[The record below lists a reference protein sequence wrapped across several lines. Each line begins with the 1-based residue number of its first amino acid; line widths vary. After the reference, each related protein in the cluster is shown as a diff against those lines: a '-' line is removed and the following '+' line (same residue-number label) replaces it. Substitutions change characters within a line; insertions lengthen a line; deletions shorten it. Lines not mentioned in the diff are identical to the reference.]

1 MATPRNRCGLN
12 PLFRFFDE
20 QTADMDDFKTLI
32 AYSRKNALRRLIRCL
47 FAENIL
53 DRSALS
59 FAAEGNQAT
68 YPLKGG
74 RAHLV
79 FCEIAKGPADTL
91 VNDGEVV
98 LLTHEGTRQVITHH
112 QDMLDV
118 LRDSFDFEPTDE
130 GVAGLKSDME
140 NSLTNDAHARQ
151 HRQQWNARLQQ
162 AARDQGLDSFTD
174 YLRQHA
180 KTKDAAIL
188 LDQWGSLEGHP
199 YYPTWKSRP
208 GLTDAEVEELSP
220 EFNAQVPLRIASL
233 RADHAISESM
243 PHVRSYPDW
252 FASNFPAQWAQ
263 WKASLNSKGLD
274 ESQWLP
280 LPIHTWHLQAYVLK
294 TFAVEI
300 EEGILITDGPDITTL
315 PTMSYRTMMPVLDHC
330 APLIKLP
337 IAVWMTSELR
347 SLQAKSIH
355 MGPRISTVISSIL
368 EEENG
373 FAQRLEIFAEEI
385 GVRYKN
391 AVTQDDHPGRHL
403 SVVYR
408 ASKAAFERHDDRL
421 PITVASLFTRLPGN
435 GRPLFTDLIER
446 DGVRAQAGQVENWY
460 REYARVVTQPVV
472 AIYLL
477 YGIGLEAHQQNTM
490 VLFSP
495 DGQARSLLIRD
506 FGDGRTYAP
515 LLQARGY
522 SLQPHVQPG
531 ILPTVFSGDIEPVRM
546 FVLDATYLTHLHE
559 MALWLTKEYGLNNT
573 RLWQVLREETDLA
586 FEAVRDRVEPA
597 LWEAEHNAF
606 VEDPWPTRSLLRMH
620 LMQYSNYRLQHTL
633 TNPLASV

>member
-1 MATPRNRCGLN
+1 
-12 PLFRFFDE
+12 
-20 QTADMDDFKTLI
+20 MDDFKTLI
-32 AYSRKNALRRLIRCL
+32 AYSRRNAMRRLVRCL

-53 DRSALS
+53 DRAALS
-59 FAAEGNQAT
+59 FSADGNQAT

-74 RAHLV
+74 RAHLA
-79 FCEIAKGPADTL
+79 FSEIAKGPADTI
-91 VNDGEVV
+91 VNDGDVV
-98 LLTHEGTRQVITHH
+98 LVTDEGVRQTITSH

-118 LRDSFDFEPTDE
+118 LRDSFDFAPTDE
-130 GVAGLKSDME
+130 GVAGLKADME

-151 HRQQWNARLQQ
+151 HRQQWNARLHQ
-162 AARDQGLDSFTD
+162 AAMAHGLDSFTD

-180 KTKDAAIL
+180 STKDAAIL

-199 YYPTWKSRP
+199 YYPTWKARP
-208 GLTDAEVEELSP
+208 G
-220 EFNAQVPLRIASL
+220 
-233 RADHAISESM
+233 
-243 PHVRSYPDW
+243 
-252 FASNFPAQWAQ
+252 FP
-263 WKASLNSKGLD
+263 GR
-274 ESQWLP
+274 
-280 LPIHTWHLQAYVLK
+280 V
-294 TFAVEI
+294 
-300 EEGILITDGPDITTL
+300 ILITDGPDLLTL
-315 PTMSYRTMMPVLDHC
+315 PTMSYRTMMPVLDVC

-355 MGPRISTVISSIL
+355 MGPRISTVISQIL
-368 EEENG
+368 QAENG
-373 FAQRLEIFAEEI
+373 FDQRLEIFPEEI

-408 ASKAAFERHDDRL
+408 ASAPAFERADACL

-446 DGVRAQAGQVENWY
+446 DGVRATAAQVENWY
-460 REYARVVTQPVV
+460 REYAKVVTHPVV

-490 VLFSP
+490 VLFSA
-495 DGQARSLLIRD
+495 DGKARSLLIRD

-515 LLQARGY
+515 LLEGRGY

-546 FVLDATYLTHLHE
+546 FVLDAAFLTHLHE
-559 MALWLTKEYGLNNT
+559 LALWLTKEYGLNDT
-573 RLWQVLREETDLA
+573 RLWHILREETDLA
-586 FEAVRDRVEPA
+586 FDAVRERVAPQI
-597 LWEAEHNAF
+597 WETEHRAF

>member
-1 MATPRNRCGLN
+1 
-12 PLFRFFDE
+12 
-20 QTADMDDFKTLI
+20 MDDLKTLI
-32 AYSRKNALRRLIRCL
+32 AYSRKNAMRRLVRCL

-53 DRSALS
+53 DRAALS
-59 FAAEGNQAT
+59 FSVEGNQAT

-74 RAHLV
+74 RAHLA
-79 FCEIAKGPADTL
+79 FSDIAKGPADTV
-91 VNDGEVV
+91 VNDGDVV
-98 LLTHEGTRQVITHH
+98 LVTDEGVRQVITSH

-118 LRDSFDFEPTDE
+118 LRDSFDFAPTDE

-140 NSLTNDAHARQ
+140 NSLSNDAHARQ
-151 HRQQWNARLQQ
+151 HRQHWNARLAQ
-162 AARDQGLDSFTD
+162 AAKDQGLHSFTD

-199 YYPTWKSRP
+199 YYPTWKARP
-208 GLTDAEVEELSP
+208 GLTDEEVEQLSP
-220 EFNAQVPLRIASL
+220 EFNAQVPLRIAAL
-233 RADHAISESM
+233 RADNAKSESM
-243 PHVRSYPDW
+243 PHVIDYRAW
-252 FASNFPAQWAQ
+252 FAEHFPTQWAQ
-263 WKASLNSKGLD
+263 WKAALNSKGLD
-274 ESQWLP
+274 ENQWLP
-280 LPIHTWHLQAYVLK
+280 LPIHSWHLQAYVLE
-294 TFAVEI
+294 TFAQEI
-300 EEGILITDGPDITTL
+300 ADGILITDGPDLPTL
-315 PTMSYRTMMPVLDHC
+315 PTMSYRTMMPVLDES

-355 MGPRISTVISSIL
+355 MGPRISTVISKIL
-368 EEENG
+368 ETENG
-373 FAQRLEIFAEEI
+373 FDQRLEIFPEEI

-408 ASKAAFERHDDRL
+408 ASAPAFERNDECL
-421 PITVASLFTRLPGN
+421 PITVASLFTRLPGS

-446 DGVRAQAGQVENWY
+446 DGVRANAAQVENWF
-460 REYARVVTQPVV
+460 REYAKVVTHPVV
-472 AIYLL
+472 AIYLM

-495 DGQARSLLIRD
+495 DGKARSLLIRD

-515 LLQARGY
+515 LLEGRGY

-546 FVLDATYLTHLHE
+546 FVLDAAFLTHLHE
-559 MALWLTKEYGLNNT
+559 MALWLTKEYAFNNT
-573 RLWQVLREETDLA
+573 RLWQILREETDLA
-586 FEAVRDRVEPA
+586 FEAVRDRVA
-597 LWEAEHNAF
+597 ADVWETEHKAF
-606 VEDPWPTRSLLRMH
+606 VEEPWPTRSLLRMH

>member
-1 MATPRNRCGLN
+1 
-12 PLFRFFDE
+12 
-20 QTADMDDFKTLI
+20 MDDLKTLI
-32 AYSRKNALRRLIRCL
+32 AYSRKNAMRRLVRCL

-59 FAAEGNQAT
+59 FSVEGNQAT

-74 RAHLV
+74 RAHLA
-79 FCEIAKGPADTL
+79 FSDIAKGPADTV
-91 VNDGEVV
+91 VNDGDVV
-98 LLTHEGTRQVITHH
+98 LVTDEGVRQVITSH

-118 LRDSFDFEPTDE
+118 LRDSFDFAPTDE

-140 NSLTNDAHARQ
+140 NSLSNDAHARQ
-151 HRQQWNARLQQ
+151 HRQHWNARLAQ
-162 AARDQGLDSFTD
+162 AAKDQGLHSFTD

-199 YYPTWKSRP
+199 YYPTWKARP
-208 GLTDAEVEELSP
+208 GLTDEEVEQLSP
-220 EFNAQVPLRIASL
+220 EFNAQVPLRIAAL
-233 RADHAISESM
+233 RADNAKSESM
-243 PHVRSYPDW
+243 PHVIDYRAW
-252 FASNFPAQWAQ
+252 FAEHFPTQWAQ

-274 ESQWLP
+274 ENQWLP
-280 LPIHTWHLQAYVLK
+280 LPIHSWHLQAYVLE
-294 TFAVEI
+294 TFAQEI
-300 EEGILITDGPDITTL
+300 ADGILITDGPDLPTL
-315 PTMSYRTMMPVLDHC
+315 PTMSYRTMMPVLDES

-355 MGPRISTVISSIL
+355 MGPRISTVISKIL
-368 EEENG
+368 ETENG
-373 FAQRLEIFAEEI
+373 FDQRLEIFPEEI

-408 ASKAAFERHDDRL
+408 ASAPAFERNDECL
-421 PITVASLFTRLPGN
+421 PITVASLFTRLPGS

-446 DGVRAQAGQVENWY
+446 DGVRANAAQVENWF
-460 REYARVVTQPVV
+460 REYAKVVTHPVV
-472 AIYLL
+472 AIYLM

-495 DGQARSLLIRD
+495 DGKARSLLIRD

-515 LLQARGY
+515 LLEGRGY

-531 ILPTVFSGDIEPVRM
+531 ILPTVFCGDIEPVRM
-546 FVLDATYLTHLHE
+546 FVLDAAFLTHLHE
-559 MALWLTKEYGLNNT
+559 IALWLTKEYAFNNT
-573 RLWQVLREETDLA
+573 RLWQILREETDLA
-586 FEAVRDRVEPA
+586 FEAVRDRVA
-597 LWEAEHNAF
+597 ADVWETEHKAF
-606 VEDPWPTRSLLRMH
+606 VEEPWPTRSLLRMH

>member
-1 MATPRNRCGLN
+1 
-12 PLFRFFDE
+12 
-20 QTADMDDFKTLI
+20 MDDLKTLI
-32 AYSRKNALRRLIRCL
+32 AYSRKNAMRRLVRCL

-59 FAAEGNQAT
+59 FSVEGNQAT

-74 RAHLV
+74 RAHLA
-79 FCEIAKGPADTL
+79 FSDIAKGPADTV
-91 VNDGEVV
+91 VNDGDVV
-98 LLTHEGTRQVITHH
+98 LVTDEGVRQVITSH

-118 LRDSFDFEPTDE
+118 LRDSFDFAPTDE

-140 NSLTNDAHARQ
+140 NSLSNDAHARQ
-151 HRQQWNARLQQ
+151 HRQHWNARLAQ
-162 AARDQGLDSFTD
+162 AAKDQGLHSFTD

-199 YYPTWKSRP
+199 YYPTWKARP
-208 GLTDAEVEELSP
+208 GLTDEEVEQLSP
-220 EFNAQVPLRIASL
+220 EFNAQVPLRIAAL
-233 RADHAISESM
+233 RADNAKSESM
-243 PHVRSYPDW
+243 PHVIDYRAW
-252 FASNFPAQWAQ
+252 FAEHFPTQWAQ
-263 WKASLNSKGLD
+263 WKAALNSKGLD
-274 ESQWLP
+274 ENQWLP
-280 LPIHTWHLQAYVLK
+280 LPIHNWHLQAYVLE
-294 TFAVEI
+294 TFAQEI
-300 EEGILITDGPDITTL
+300 ADGILITDGPDLPTL
-315 PTMSYRTMMPVLDHC
+315 PTMSYRTMMPVLDES

-355 MGPRISTVISSIL
+355 MGPRISTVISKIL
-368 EEENG
+368 ETENG
-373 FAQRLEIFAEEI
+373 FDQRLEIFPEEI

-408 ASKAAFERHDDRL
+408 ASAPAFERNDECL
-421 PITVASLFTRLPGN
+421 PITVASLFTRLPGS

-446 DGVRAQAGQVENWY
+446 DGVRANAAQVENWF
-460 REYARVVTQPVV
+460 REYAKVVTHPVV
-472 AIYLL
+472 AIYLM

-495 DGQARSLLIRD
+495 DGKARSLLIRD

-515 LLQARGY
+515 LLEGRGY

-531 ILPTVFSGDIEPVRM
+531 ILPTVFCGDIEPVRM
-546 FVLDATYLTHLHE
+546 FVLDAAFLTHLHE
-559 MALWLTKEYGLNNT
+559 MALWLTKEYAFNNT
-573 RLWQVLREETDLA
+573 RLWQILREETDLA
-586 FEAVRDRVEPA
+586 FEAVRDRVA
-597 LWEAEHNAF
+597 ADVWETEHKAF
-606 VEDPWPTRSLLRMH
+606 VEEPWPTRSLLRMH

>member
-1 MATPRNRCGLN
+1 
-12 PLFRFFDE
+12 
-20 QTADMDDFKTLI
+20 MDDFKTLI
-32 AYSRKNALRRLIRCL
+32 AYSRRNAMRRLVRCL

-53 DRSALS
+53 DRAALS
-59 FAAEGNQAT
+59 FSAGGNQAT

-74 RAHLV
+74 RAHLA
-79 FCEIAKGPADTL
+79 FSDIAKGPADTI

-98 LLTHEGTRQVITHH
+98 LVTDEGVRQTITSH

-118 LRDSFDFEPTDE
+118 LRDSFDFAPTDE
-130 GVAGLKSDME
+130 GVAGLKADME

-151 HRQQWNARLQQ
+151 HRQQWNARLHQ
-162 AARDQGLDSFTD
+162 AAKDHGLDSLTD

-180 KTKDAAIL
+180 STKDAAIL

-199 YYPTWKSRP
+199 YYPTWKARP
-208 GLTDAEVEELSP
+208 GLSDEEVAQLSP
-220 EFNAQVPLRIASL
+220 EFNAQVPLRIAAL
-233 RADHAISESM
+233 RAEHAQSESM
-243 PHVRSYPDW
+243 PHVSSYHDW
-252 FASNFPAQWAQ
+252 FAANFPGQWEQ
-263 WKASLNSKGLD
+263 WKAALNRKGLD
-274 ESQWLP
+274 EREWLP
-280 LPIHTWHLQAYVLK
+280 LPIHGWHLQAYVLK
-294 TFAVEI
+294 TFAAEI
-300 EEGILITDGPDITTL
+300 EAGILITDGPDLVTL
-315 PTMSYRTMMPVLDHC
+315 PTMSYRTMMPVLDVC

-355 MGPRISTVISSIL
+355 MGPRISTVISQIL
-368 EEENG
+368 QAENG
-373 FAQRLEIFAEEI
+373 FDQRLEIFPEEI

-408 ASKAAFERHDDRL
+408 ASAPAFERADACL

-446 DGVRAQAGQVENWY
+446 DGVRATATQVENWY
-460 REYARVVTQPVV
+460 REYAKVVTRPVV

-490 VLFSP
+490 VLFSA
-495 DGQARSLLIRD
+495 DGKARSLLIRD

-515 LLQARGY
+515 LLEGRGY

-546 FVLDATYLTHLHE
+546 FVLDAAFLTHLHE
-559 MALWLTKEYGLNNT
+559 LALWLTKEYGLNDT
-573 RLWQVLREETDLA
+573 RLWQILREETDLA
-586 FEAVRDRVEPA
+586 FDAVRERVAPQI
-597 LWEAEHNAF
+597 WETEHRAF
-606 VEDPWPTRSLLRMH
+606 VEEPWPTRSLLRMH

>member
-1 MATPRNRCGLN
+1 
-12 PLFRFFDE
+12 
-20 QTADMDDFKTLI
+20 MDDLKTLI
-32 AYSRKNALRRLIRCL
+32 AYSRKNAMRRLVRCL

-59 FAAEGNQAT
+59 FSVEGNQAT

-74 RAHLV
+74 RAHLA
-79 FCEIAKGPADTL
+79 FSDIAKGPADTV
-91 VNDGEVV
+91 VNDGDVV
-98 LLTHEGTRQVITHH
+98 LVTDEGVRQVITSH

-118 LRDSFDFEPTDE
+118 LRDSFDFAPTDE

-140 NSLTNDAHARQ
+140 NSLSNDAYARQ
-151 HRQQWNARLQQ
+151 HRQHWNARLAQ
-162 AARDQGLDSFTD
+162 AAKDQGLNSFTD

-199 YYPTWKSRP
+199 YYPTWKARP
-208 GLTDAEVEELSP
+208 GLTDEEVEQLSP
-220 EFNAQVPLRIASL
+220 EFNAQVPLRIAAL
-233 RADHAISESM
+233 RADNAKSESM
-243 PHVRSYPDW
+243 PHVIDYRAW
-252 FASNFPAQWAQ
+252 FAEHFPTQWAQ

-274 ESQWLP
+274 ENQWLP
-280 LPIHTWHLQAYVLK
+280 LPIHSWHLQAYVLE
-294 TFAVEI
+294 TFAQEI
-300 EEGILITDGPDITTL
+300 ADGILITDGPDLPTL
-315 PTMSYRTMMPVLDHC
+315 PTMSYRTMMPVLDES

-355 MGPRISTVISSIL
+355 MGPRISTVISKIL
-368 EEENG
+368 ETENG
-373 FAQRLEIFAEEI
+373 FDQRLEIFPEEI

-408 ASKAAFERHDDRL
+408 ASAPAFERNDECL
-421 PITVASLFTRLPGN
+421 PITVASLFTRLPGS

-446 DGVRAQAGQVENWY
+446 DGVRANAAQVENWF
-460 REYARVVTQPVV
+460 REYAKVVTHPVV
-472 AIYLL
+472 AIYLM

-495 DGQARSLLIRD
+495 DGKARSLLIRD

-515 LLQARGY
+515 LLEGRGY

-546 FVLDATYLTHLHE
+546 FVLDAAFLTHLHE
-559 MALWLTKEYGLNNT
+559 IALWLTKEYAFNNT
-573 RLWQVLREETDLA
+573 RLWQILREETDLA
-586 FEAVRDRVEPA
+586 FEAVRDRVA
-597 LWEAEHNAF
+597 ADVWETEHKAF
-606 VEDPWPTRSLLRMH
+606 VEEPWPTRSLLRMH

>member
-1 MATPRNRCGLN
+1 
-12 PLFRFFDE
+12 
-20 QTADMDDFKTLI
+20 MDDFKTLI
-32 AYSRKNALRRLIRCL
+32 AYSRKNAMRRLIRCL

-53 DRSALS
+53 ERSALS
-59 FAAEGNQAT
+59 FCAEGNQAT

-74 RAHLV
+74 RAHLA
-79 FCEIAKGPADTL
+79 FADIAKGPADTV
-91 VNDGEVV
+91 VNDGDVV
-98 LLTHEGTRQVITHH
+98 LVTDEGVRQVITSH
-112 QDMLDV
+112 QHMLDV

-130 GVAGLKSDME
+130 GVAGLKADME

-151 HRQQWNARLQQ
+151 HRQRWNARLEQ
-162 AARDQGLDSFTD
+162 AAKDAGLDSFTD

-180 KTKDAAIL
+180 STKDAAIL

-199 YYPTWKSRP
+199 YYPTWKARP
-208 GLTDAEVEELSP
+208 GLTDKEVEQLSP
-220 EFNAQVPLRIASL
+220 EFNAQVPLRIAAL
-233 RADHAISESM
+233 RADNAKSESM
-243 PHVRSYPDW
+243 PHVIDYRAW
-252 FASNFPAQWAQ
+252 FAENFPAQWEQ
-263 WKASLNSKGLD
+263 WKASLNNKGLD
-274 ESQWLP
+274 ENHWLP
-280 LPIHTWHLQAYVLK
+280 LPIHGWHLQAYVLQN
-294 TFAVEI
+294 FAQEI
-300 EEGILITDGPDITTL
+300 ADGILITDGPDLPTL
-315 PTMSYRTMMPVLDHC
+315 PTMSYRTMMPVLDEC

-355 MGPRISTVISSIL
+355 MGPRISTVISKIL
-368 EEENG
+368 EVENG
-373 FAQRLEIFAEEI
+373 FDQRLEIFPEEI

-408 ASKAAFERHDDRL
+408 ASAPAFERRDDCL
-421 PITVASLFTRLPGN
+421 PITVASLFTRLPGS
-435 GRPLFTDLIER
+435 GRPLFTDLIDR
-446 DGVRAQAGQVENWY
+446 DGVRANVAQVESWF
-460 REYARVVTQPVV
+460 REYAKVVTHPVV
-472 AIYLL
+472 AIYLM
-477 YGIGLEAHQQNTM
+477 YGVALEAHQQNTM

-495 DGQARSLLIRD
+495 DGKARSLLIRD

-515 LLQARGY
+515 LLEERGY

-546 FVLDATYLTHLHE
+546 FVLDAAFLTHLHE

-586 FEAVRDRVEPA
+586 FEAVRDRVAPA
-597 LWEAEHNAF
+597 LWEVEHKAF

-620 LMQYSNYRLQHTL
+620 MMQYSNYRLQHTL

>member
-1 MATPRNRCGLN
+1 
-12 PLFRFFDE
+12 
-20 QTADMDDFKTLI
+20 MDDFKTLI
-32 AYSRKNALRRLIRCL
+32 AYSRKNAMRRLVRCL

-53 DRSALS
+53 DRAALS
-59 FAAEGNQAT
+59 FSVEGNQAT

-74 RAHLV
+74 RAHLA
-79 FCEIAKGPADTL
+79 FSDIAKGPADTV
-91 VNDGEVV
+91 VNDGDVV
-98 LLTHEGTRQVITHH
+98 LVTDEGVRQVITSH

-118 LRDSFDFEPTDE
+118 LRDSFDFAPTDE

-140 NSLTNDAHARQ
+140 NSLSNDAHARQ
-151 HRQQWNARLQQ
+151 HRQHWNARLAQ
-162 AARDQGLDSFTD
+162 AAKDQGLHSFTD

-199 YYPTWKSRP
+199 YYPTWKARP
-208 GLTDAEVEELSP
+208 GLTDEEVEQLSP
-220 EFNAQVPLRIASL
+220 EFNAQVPLRIAAL
-233 RADHAISESM
+233 RADNAKSESM
-243 PHVRSYPDW
+243 PHVIDYRAW
-252 FASNFPAQWAQ
+252 FAEHFPTQWAQ

-274 ESQWLP
+274 EKQWLP
-280 LPIHTWHLQAYVLK
+280 LPIHSWHLQAYVLE
-294 TFAVEI
+294 TFAQEI
-300 EEGILITDGPDITTL
+300 ADGILITDGPDLPTL
-315 PTMSYRTMMPVLDHC
+315 PTMSYRTMMPVLDES

-355 MGPRISTVISSIL
+355 MGPRISSVISKIL
-368 EEENG
+368 ETENG
-373 FAQRLEIFAEEI
+373 FDQRLEIFPEEI

-408 ASKAAFERHDDRL
+408 ASAPAFERNDECL
-421 PITVASLFTRLPGN
+421 PITVASLFTRLPGS

-446 DGVRAQAGQVENWY
+446 DGVRANAAQVENWF
-460 REYARVVTQPVV
+460 REYAKVVTHPVV
-472 AIYLL
+472 AIYLM

-495 DGQARSLLIRD
+495 DGKARSLLIRD

-515 LLQARGY
+515 LLEGRGY

-531 ILPTVFSGDIEPVRM
+531 ILPTVFCGDIEPVRM
-546 FVLDATYLTHLHE
+546 FVLDAAFLTHLHE
-559 MALWLTKEYGLNNT
+559 MALWLTKEYAFNNT
-573 RLWQVLREETDLA
+573 RLWQILREETDLA
-586 FEAVRDRVEPA
+586 FEAVRDRVGA
-597 LWEAEHNAF
+597 DVWETEHKAF
-606 VEDPWPTRSLLRMH
+606 VEEPWPTRSLLRMH

>member
-1 MATPRNRCGLN
+1 
-12 PLFRFFDE
+12 
-20 QTADMDDFKTLI
+20 MDDLKTLI
-32 AYSRKNALRRLIRCL
+32 AYSRKNAMRRLVRCL

-53 DRSALS
+53 DRAALS
-59 FAAEGNQAT
+59 FSVEGNQAT

-74 RAHLV
+74 RAHLA
-79 FCEIAKGPADTL
+79 FSDIAKGPADTV
-91 VNDGEVV
+91 VNDGDVV
-98 LLTHEGTRQVITHH
+98 LVTDEGVRQVITSH

-118 LRDSFDFEPTDE
+118 LRDSFDFAPTDE

-140 NSLTNDAHARQ
+140 NSLSNDAHARQ
-151 HRQQWNARLQQ
+151 HRQHWNARLAQ
-162 AARDQGLDSFTD
+162 AAKDQGLHSFTD

-199 YYPTWKSRP
+199 YYPTWKARP
-208 GLTDAEVEELSP
+208 GLTDEEVEQLSP
-220 EFNAQVPLRIASL
+220 EFNAQVPLRIAAL
-233 RADHAISESM
+233 RADNAKSESM
-243 PHVRSYPDW
+243 PHVIDYRAW
-252 FASNFPAQWAQ
+252 FAEHFPTQWAQ

-274 ESQWLP
+274 ENQWLP
-280 LPIHTWHLQAYVLK
+280 LPIHSWHLQAYVLE
-294 TFAVEI
+294 TFAQEI
-300 EEGILITDGPDITTL
+300 ADGILITDGPDLPTL
-315 PTMSYRTMMPVLDHC
+315 PTMSYRTMMPVLDES

-355 MGPRISTVISSIL
+355 MGPRISTVISKIL
-368 EEENG
+368 ETENG
-373 FAQRLEIFAEEI
+373 FDQRLEIFPEEI

-408 ASKAAFERHDDRL
+408 ASAPAFERNDECL
-421 PITVASLFTRLPGN
+421 PITVASLFTRLPGS

-446 DGVRAQAGQVENWY
+446 DGVRANAAQVENWF
-460 REYARVVTQPVV
+460 REYAKVVTHPVV
-472 AIYLL
+472 AIYLM

-495 DGQARSLLIRD
+495 DGKARSLLIRD

-515 LLQARGY
+515 LLEGRGY

-531 ILPTVFSGDIEPVRM
+531 ILPTVFCGDIEPVRM
-546 FVLDATYLTHLHE
+546 FVLDAAFLTHLHE
-559 MALWLTKEYGLNNT
+559 MALWLTKEYAFNNT
-573 RLWQVLREETDLA
+573 RLWQILREETDLA
-586 FEAVRDRVEPA
+586 FEAVRDRVA
-597 LWEAEHNAF
+597 ADVWETEHKAF
-606 VEDPWPTRSLLRMH
+606 VEEPWPTRSLLRMH

>member
-1 MATPRNRCGLN
+1 
-12 PLFRFFDE
+12 
-20 QTADMDDFKTLI
+20 MDDLKTLI
-32 AYSRKNALRRLIRCL
+32 AYSRKNAMRRLVRCL

-53 DRSALS
+53 DRAALS
-59 FAAEGNQAT
+59 FSVEGNQAT

-74 RAHLV
+74 RAHLA
-79 FCEIAKGPADTL
+79 FSDIAKGPADTV
-91 VNDGEVV
+91 VNDGDVV
-98 LLTHEGTRQVITHH
+98 LVTDEGVRQVITSH

-118 LRDSFDFEPTDE
+118 LRDSFDFAPTDE

-140 NSLTNDAHARQ
+140 NSLSNDAHARQ
-151 HRQQWNARLQQ
+151 HRQHWNARLAQ
-162 AARDQGLDSFTD
+162 AAKDQGLHSFTD

-199 YYPTWKSRP
+199 YYPTWKARP
-208 GLTDAEVEELSP
+208 GLTDEEVEQLSP
-220 EFNAQVPLRIASL
+220 EFNAQVPLRIAAL
-233 RADHAISESM
+233 RADNAKSESM
-243 PHVRSYPDW
+243 PHVIDYRAW
-252 FASNFPAQWAQ
+252 FAEHFPTQWAQ

-274 ESQWLP
+274 ENQWLP
-280 LPIHTWHLQAYVLK
+280 LPIHSWHLQAYVLE
-294 TFAVEI
+294 TFAQEI
-300 EEGILITDGPDITTL
+300 ADGILITDGPDLPTL
-315 PTMSYRTMMPVLDHC
+315 PTMSYRTMMPVLDES

-355 MGPRISTVISSIL
+355 MGPRISTVISKIL
-368 EEENG
+368 ETENG
-373 FAQRLEIFAEEI
+373 FDQRLEIFPEEI

-408 ASKAAFERHDDRL
+408 ASAPAFERNDECL
-421 PITVASLFTRLPGN
+421 PITVASLFTRLPGS

-446 DGVRAQAGQVENWY
+446 DGVRANAAQVENWF
-460 REYARVVTQPVV
+460 REYAKVVTHPVV
-472 AIYLL
+472 AIYLM

-495 DGQARSLLIRD
+495 DGKARSLLIRD

-515 LLQARGY
+515 LLEGRGY

-546 FVLDATYLTHLHE
+546 FVLDAAFLTHLHE
-559 MALWLTKEYGLNNT
+559 MALWLTKEYAFNNT
-573 RLWQVLREETDLA
+573 RLWQILREETDLA
-586 FEAVRDRVEPA
+586 FEAVRDRVA
-597 LWEAEHNAF
+597 ADVWETEHKAF
-606 VEDPWPTRSLLRMH
+606 VEEPWPTRSLLRMH

>member
-1 MATPRNRCGLN
+1 
-12 PLFRFFDE
+12 
-20 QTADMDDFKTLI
+20 MDDLKTLI
-32 AYSRKNALRRLIRCL
+32 AYSRKNAMRRLVRCL

-59 FAAEGNQAT
+59 FSVEGNQAT

-74 RAHLV
+74 RAHLA
-79 FCEIAKGPADTL
+79 FSDIAKGPADTV
-91 VNDGEVV
+91 VNDGDVV
-98 LLTHEGTRQVITHH
+98 LVTDEGVRQVITSH

-118 LRDSFDFEPTDE
+118 LRDSFDFAPTDE

-140 NSLTNDAHARQ
+140 NSLGNDAHARQ
-151 HRQQWNARLQQ
+151 HRQHWNARLAQ
-162 AARDQGLDSFTD
+162 AAKDQGLHSFTD

-199 YYPTWKSRP
+199 YYPTWKARP
-208 GLTDAEVEELSP
+208 GLTDEEVEQLSP
-220 EFNAQVPLRIASL
+220 EFNAQVPLRIAAL
-233 RADHAISESM
+233 RADNAKSESM
-243 PHVRSYPDW
+243 PHVIDYRAW
-252 FASNFPAQWAQ
+252 FAEHFPTQWAQ

-274 ESQWLP
+274 ENQWLP
-280 LPIHTWHLQAYVLK
+280 LPIHSWHLQAYVLE
-294 TFAVEI
+294 TFAQEI
-300 EEGILITDGPDITTL
+300 ADGILITDGPDLPTL
-315 PTMSYRTMMPVLDHC
+315 PTMSYRTMMPVLDES

-355 MGPRISTVISSIL
+355 MGPRISTVISKIL
-368 EEENG
+368 ETENG
-373 FAQRLEIFAEEI
+373 FDQRLEIFPEEI

-408 ASKAAFERHDDRL
+408 ASAPAFERNDECL
-421 PITVASLFTRLPGN
+421 PITVASLFTRLPGS

-446 DGVRAQAGQVENWY
+446 DGVRANAAQVENWF
-460 REYARVVTQPVV
+460 REYAKVVTHPVV
-472 AIYLL
+472 AIYLM

-495 DGQARSLLIRD
+495 DGKARSLLIRD

-515 LLQARGY
+515 LLEGRGY

-531 ILPTVFSGDIEPVRM
+531 ILPTVFCGDIEPVRM
-546 FVLDATYLTHLHE
+546 FVLDAAFLTHLHE
-559 MALWLTKEYGLNNT
+559 IALWLTKEYAFNNT
-573 RLWQVLREETDLA
+573 RLWQILREETDLA
-586 FEAVRDRVEPA
+586 FEAVRDRVA
-597 LWEAEHNAF
+597 ADVWETEHKAF
-606 VEDPWPTRSLLRMH
+606 VEEPWPTRSLLRMH

>member
-1 MATPRNRCGLN
+1 
-12 PLFRFFDE
+12 
-20 QTADMDDFKTLI
+20 MDDLKTLI
-32 AYSRKNALRRLIRCL
+32 AYSRKNAMRRLVRCL

-59 FAAEGNQAT
+59 FSVEGNQAT

-74 RAHLV
+74 RAHLA
-79 FCEIAKGPADTL
+79 FSDIAKGPADTV
-91 VNDGEVV
+91 VNDGDVV
-98 LLTHEGTRQVITHH
+98 LVTDEGVRQVITSH

-118 LRDSFDFEPTDE
+118 LRDSFDFAPTDE
-130 GVAGLKSDME
+130 GLAGLKSDME
-140 NSLTNDAHARQ
+140 NSLSNDAHARQ
-151 HRQQWNARLQQ
+151 HRQHWNARLQQ
-162 AARDQGLDSFTD
+162 ATKDAGLDSFTD

-199 YYPTWKSRP
+199 YYPTWKARP
-208 GLTDAEVEELSP
+208 GLTDEEVEQLSP
-220 EFNAQVPLRIASL
+220 EFNAQVPLRIAAL
-233 RADHAISESM
+233 RADNAKSESM
-243 PHVRSYPDW
+243 PHVIDYRAW
-252 FASNFPAQWAQ
+252 FAEHFPTQWAQ
-263 WKASLNSKGLD
+263 WKAALNSKGLD
-274 ESQWLP
+274 ENQWLP
-280 LPIHTWHLQAYVLK
+280 LPIHSWHLQAYVLE
-294 TFAVEI
+294 TFAQEI
-300 EEGILITDGPDITTL
+300 ADGILITDGPDLPTL
-315 PTMSYRTMMPVLDHC
+315 PTMSYRTMMPVLDES

-355 MGPRISTVISSIL
+355 MGPRISSVISKIL
-368 EEENG
+368 ETENG
-373 FAQRLEIFAEEI
+373 FDQRLEIFPEEI

-408 ASKAAFERHDDRL
+408 ASAPAFERNDECL
-421 PITVASLFTRLPGN
+421 PITVASLFTRLPGS

-446 DGVRAQAGQVENWY
+446 DGVRANAAQVENWF
-460 REYARVVTQPVV
+460 REYAKVVTHPVV
-472 AIYLL
+472 AIYLM

-495 DGQARSLLIRD
+495 DGKARSLLIRD

-515 LLQARGY
+515 LLEGRGY

-531 ILPTVFSGDIEPVRM
+531 ILPTVFCGDIEPVRM
-546 FVLDATYLTHLHE
+546 FVLDAAFLTHLHE
-559 MALWLTKEYGLNNT
+559 MALWLTKEYAFNNT
-573 RLWQVLREETDLA
+573 RLWQILREETDLA
-586 FEAVRDRVEPA
+586 FEAVRDRVA
-597 LWEAEHNAF
+597 ADVWETEHKAF
-606 VEDPWPTRSLLRMH
+606 VEEPWPTRSLLRMH

>member
-1 MATPRNRCGLN
+1 
-12 PLFRFFDE
+12 
-20 QTADMDDFKTLI
+20 MDDFKTLI
-32 AYSRKNALRRLIRCL
+32 AYSRKNAMRRLVRCL

-53 DRSALS
+53 DRAALS
-59 FAAEGNQAT
+59 FSVEGNQAT

-74 RAHLV
+74 RAHLA
-79 FCEIAKGPADTL
+79 FSDIAKGPADTV
-91 VNDGEVV
+91 VNDGDVV
-98 LLTHEGTRQVITHH
+98 LVTDEGVRQVITSH

-118 LRDSFDFEPTDE
+118 LRDSFDFAPTDE

-140 NSLTNDAHARQ
+140 NSLSNDAHARQ
-151 HRQQWNARLQQ
+151 HRQHWNARLAQ
-162 AARDQGLDSFTD
+162 AAKDQGLHSFTD

-199 YYPTWKSRP
+199 YYPTWKARP
-208 GLTDAEVEELSP
+208 GLTDEEVEQLSP
-220 EFNAQVPLRIASL
+220 EFNAQVPLRIAAL
-233 RADHAISESM
+233 RADNAKSESM
-243 PHVRSYPDW
+243 PHVIDYRAW
-252 FASNFPAQWAQ
+252 FAEHFPTQWAQ

-274 ESQWLP
+274 ENQWLP
-280 LPIHTWHLQAYVLK
+280 LPIHSWHLQAYVLE
-294 TFAVEI
+294 TFAQEI
-300 EEGILITDGPDITTL
+300 ADGILITDGPDLPTL
-315 PTMSYRTMMPVLDHC
+315 PTMSYRTMMPVLDES

-355 MGPRISTVISSIL
+355 MGPRISTVINKIL
-368 EEENG
+368 ETENG
-373 FAQRLEIFAEEI
+373 FDQRLEIFPEEI

-408 ASKAAFERHDDRL
+408 ASAPAFERNDECL
-421 PITVASLFTRLPGN
+421 PITVASLFTRLPGS

-446 DGVRAQAGQVENWY
+446 DGVRANAAQVENWF
-460 REYARVVTQPVV
+460 REYAKVVTHPVV
-472 AIYLL
+472 AIYLM

-495 DGQARSLLIRD
+495 DGKARSLLIRD

-515 LLQARGY
+515 LLEGRGY

-531 ILPTVFSGDIEPVRM
+531 ILPTVFCGDIEPVRM
-546 FVLDATYLTHLHE
+546 FVLDAAFLTHLHE
-559 MALWLTKEYGLNNT
+559 MALWLTKEYAFNNT
-573 RLWQVLREETDLA
+573 RLWQILREETDLA
-586 FEAVRDRVEPA
+586 FEVVRDRVA
-597 LWEAEHNAF
+597 ADVWETEHKAF
-606 VEDPWPTRSLLRMH
+606 VEEPWPTRSLLRMH

>member
-1 MATPRNRCGLN
+1 
-12 PLFRFFDE
+12 
-20 QTADMDDFKTLI
+20 MDDLKTLI
-32 AYSRKNALRRLIRCL
+32 AYSRKNAMRRLVRCL

-59 FAAEGNQAT
+59 FSVEGNQAT

-74 RAHLV
+74 RAHLA
-79 FCEIAKGPADTL
+79 FSDIAKGPADTV
-91 VNDGEVV
+91 VNDGDVV
-98 LLTHEGTRQVITHH
+98 LVTDEGVRQVITSH

-118 LRDSFDFEPTDE
+118 LRDSFDFAPTDE

-140 NSLTNDAHARQ
+140 NSLSNDAHARQ
-151 HRQQWNARLQQ
+151 HRQHWNARLQQ
-162 AARDQGLDSFTD
+162 ATKDAGLDSFTD

-180 KTKDAAIL
+180 KTKDVAIL

-199 YYPTWKSRP
+199 YYPTWKARP
-208 GLTDAEVEELSP
+208 GLTDEEVEQLSP
-220 EFNAQVPLRIASL
+220 EFNAQVPLRIAAL
-233 RADHAISESM
+233 RADNAKSESM
-243 PHVRSYPDW
+243 PHVIDYRAW
-252 FASNFPAQWAQ
+252 FAEHFPTQWAQ

-274 ESQWLP
+274 ENQWLP
-280 LPIHTWHLQAYVLK
+280 LPIHGWHLQAYVLE
-294 TFAVEI
+294 TFAQEI
-300 EEGILITDGPDITTL
+300 ADGILITDGPDLPTL
-315 PTMSYRTMMPVLDHC
+315 PTMSYRTMMPVLDES

-355 MGPRISTVISSIL
+355 MGPRISTVISKIL
-368 EEENG
+368 ETENG
-373 FAQRLEIFAEEI
+373 FDQRLEIFPEEI

-391 AVTQDDHPGRHL
+391 AMTQDDHPGRHL

-408 ASKAAFERHDDRL
+408 ASAPAFERNDECL
-421 PITVASLFTRLPGN
+421 PITVASLFTRLPGS

-446 DGVRAQAGQVENWY
+446 DGVRANAAQVESWF
-460 REYARVVTQPVV
+460 REYAKVVTHPVV
-472 AIYLL
+472 AIYLM

-495 DGQARSLLIRD
+495 DGKARSLLIRD

-515 LLQARGY
+515 LLEGRGY

-531 ILPTVFSGDIEPVRM
+531 ILPTVFCGDIEPVRM
-546 FVLDATYLTHLHE
+546 FVLDAAFLTHLHE
-559 MALWLTKEYGLNNT
+559 MALWLTKEYAFNNT

-586 FEAVRDRVEPA
+586 FEAVRDRVA
-597 LWEAEHNAF
+597 ADVWETEHKAF
-606 VEDPWPTRSLLRMH
+606 VEEPWPTRSLLRMH

>member
-1 MATPRNRCGLN
+1 
-12 PLFRFFDE
+12 
-20 QTADMDDFKTLI
+20 MDDFKTLI
-32 AYSRKNALRRLIRCL
+32 AYSRKNAMRRLIRCL

-59 FAAEGNQAT
+59 FCAESNQAN
-68 YPLKGG
+68 YPLKGS

-79 FCEIAKGPADTL
+79 FSDIAKGPADTV
-91 VNDGEVV
+91 VNDGDVV
-98 LLTHEGTRQVITHH
+98 LVTDEGVRQVITSH

-118 LRDSFDFEPTDE
+118 LRDSFDFAPTDE
-130 GVAGLKSDME
+130 GMTGLKADME

-151 HRQQWNARLQQ
+151 HRQQWNARLQK
-162 AARDQGLDSFTD
+162 AARDQGLDSLTD
-174 YLRQHA
+174 YLRQHL

-199 YYPTWKSRP
+199 YYPTWKARP
-208 GLTDAEVEELSP
+208 GLTDEEVEQLSP
-220 EFNAQVPLRIASL
+220 EFNAQVPLRIAAL
-233 RADHAISESM
+233 HAEHAKSESM
-243 PHVRSYPDW
+243 PHVSDYRAW
-252 FASNFPAQWAQ
+252 FAENFPAQWEQ

-274 ESQWLP
+274 ENQWLP
-280 LPIHTWHLQAYVLK
+280 LPIHSWHLQAYVLEN
-294 TFAVEI
+294 FAAEI
-300 EEGILITDGPDITTL
+300 ENGILITDGPDIPTL
-315 PTMSYRTMMPVLDHC
+315 PTMSYRTMMPALDEC

-355 MGPRISTVISSIL
+355 MGPRISTVIGKIL
-368 EEENG
+368 EAEHG
-373 FAQRLEIFAEEI
+373 FGQRLEIFPEEI

-408 ASKAAFERHDDRL
+408 ASQQAFERNDDCL
-421 PITVASLFTRLPGN
+421 PITVASLFTRLPGS

-446 DGVRAQAGQVENWY
+446 DGVRANAAQVENWF
-460 REYARVVTQPVV
+460 RDYARVVTHPVV

-477 YGIGLEAHQQNTM
+477 YGVALEAHQQNTM
-490 VLFSP
+490 VLFSS
-495 DGQARSLLIRD
+495 DGKARSLLIRD

-515 LLQARGY
+515 LLEGRGY
-522 SLQPHVQPG
+522 SLAPHVQPG
-531 ILPTVFSGDIEPVRM
+531 ILPTVFAGDIEPVRM
-546 FVLDATYLTHLHE
+546 FVLDAAFLTHLHE
-559 MALWLTKEYGLNNT
+559 IALWLTKEYGLNNT
-573 RLWQVLREETDLA
+573 RLWQILREETDLA

-597 LWEAEHNAF
+597 LWETEHKAF

-633 TNPLASV
+633 SNPLASV

>member
-1 MATPRNRCGLN
+1 
-12 PLFRFFDE
+12 
-20 QTADMDDFKTLI
+20 MDDFKTLI
-32 AYSRKNALRRLIRCL
+32 AYSRKNAMRRLVRCL

-53 DRSALS
+53 DRAALS
-59 FAAEGNQAT
+59 FSVEGNQAT

-74 RAHLV
+74 RAHLA
-79 FCEIAKGPADTL
+79 FSDIAKAPADTV
-91 VNDGEVV
+91 VNDGDVV
-98 LLTHEGTRQVITHH
+98 LVTDEGVRQVITSH

-118 LRDSFDFEPTDE
+118 LRDSFDFAPTDE

-140 NSLTNDAHARQ
+140 NSLSNDAHARQ
-151 HRQQWNARLQQ
+151 HRQHWNARLAQ
-162 AARDQGLDSFTD
+162 AAKDQGLHSFTD

-199 YYPTWKSRP
+199 YYPTWKARP
-208 GLTDAEVEELSP
+208 GLTDEEVEQLSP
-220 EFNAQVPLRIASL
+220 EFNAQVPLRIAAL
-233 RADHAISESM
+233 RADNAKSESM
-243 PHVRSYPDW
+243 PHVIDYRAW
-252 FASNFPAQWAQ
+252 FAEHFPTQWAQ

-274 ESQWLP
+274 ENQWLP
-280 LPIHTWHLQAYVLK
+280 LPIHSWHLQAYVLE
-294 TFAVEI
+294 TFAQEI
-300 EEGILITDGPDITTL
+300 ADGILITDGPDLPTL
-315 PTMSYRTMMPVLDHC
+315 PTMSYRTMMPVLDES

-355 MGPRISTVISSIL
+355 MGPRISTVISKIL
-368 EEENG
+368 ETENG
-373 FAQRLEIFAEEI
+373 FDQRLEIFPEEI

-408 ASKAAFERHDDRL
+408 ASAPAFERNDECL
-421 PITVASLFTRLPGN
+421 PITVASLFTRLPGS

-446 DGVRAQAGQVENWY
+446 DGVRANAAQVENWF
-460 REYARVVTQPVV
+460 REYAKVVTHPVV
-472 AIYLL
+472 AIYLM

-495 DGQARSLLIRD
+495 DGKARSLLIRD

-515 LLQARGY
+515 LLEGRGY

-531 ILPTVFSGDIEPVRM
+531 ILPTVFCGDIEPVRM
-546 FVLDATYLTHLHE
+546 FVLDAAFLTHLHE
-559 MALWLTKEYGLNNT
+559 MALWLTKEYAFNNT
-573 RLWQVLREETDLA
+573 RLWQILREETDLA
-586 FEAVRDRVEPA
+586 FEAVRDRVA
-597 LWEAEHNAF
+597 ADVWETEHKAF
-606 VEDPWPTRSLLRMH
+606 VEEPWPTRSLLRMH

>member
-1 MATPRNRCGLN
+1 
-12 PLFRFFDE
+12 
-20 QTADMDDFKTLI
+20 MDDFKTLI
-32 AYSRKNALRRLIRCL
+32 AYSRKNAMRRLVRCL

-59 FAAEGNQAT
+59 FSVEGHQAT

-74 RAHLV
+74 RAHLA
-79 FCEIAKGPADTL
+79 FSDIAKSPADTV
-91 VNDGEVV
+91 VNDGDVV
-98 LLTHEGTRQVITHH
+98 LVTDEGVRQLITSH

-118 LRDSFDFEPTDE
+118 LRDSFDFAPTDE

-151 HRQQWNARLQQ
+151 HRQHWNARLAQ
-162 AARDQGLDSFTD
+162 AAKDQGLHSFTD

-199 YYPTWKSRP
+199 YYPTWKARP
-208 GLTDAEVEELSP
+208 GLTDEEVEQLSP
-220 EFNAQVPLRIASL
+220 EFNAQVPLRIAAL
-233 RADHAISESM
+233 RADNAKSESM
-243 PHVRSYPDW
+243 PHVIDYRAW
-252 FASNFPAQWAQ
+252 FAEHFPTQWAQ

-274 ESQWLP
+274 ENQWLP
-280 LPIHTWHLQAYVLK
+280 LPIHSWHLQAYVLE
-294 TFAVEI
+294 TFAQEI
-300 EEGILITDGPDITTL
+300 ADGILITDGPDLPTL
-315 PTMSYRTMMPVLDHC
+315 PTMSYRTMMPVLDES

-355 MGPRISTVISSIL
+355 MGPRISTVISKIL
-368 EEENG
+368 ETENG
-373 FAQRLEIFAEEI
+373 FDQRLEIFPEEI

-408 ASKAAFERHDDRL
+408 ASAPAFERNDKCL
-421 PITVASLFTRLPGN
+421 PITVASLFTRLPGS

-446 DGVRAQAGQVENWY
+446 DGVRANTAQVENWF
-460 REYARVVTQPVV
+460 REYAKVVTHPVV
-472 AIYLL
+472 AIYLM

-495 DGQARSLLIRD
+495 DGKARSLLIRD

-515 LLQARGY
+515 LLEGRGY

-546 FVLDATYLTHLHE
+546 FVLDAAFLTHLHE
-559 MALWLTKEYGLNNT
+559 IALWLTKEYAFNNT

-586 FEAVRDRVEPA
+586 FEAVRDRVA
-597 LWEAEHNAF
+597 ADVWETEHKAF
-606 VEDPWPTRSLLRMH
+606 VEEAWPTRSLLRMH

>member
-1 MATPRNRCGLN
+1 
-12 PLFRFFDE
+12 
-20 QTADMDDFKTLI
+20 MDDFKTLI
-32 AYSRKNALRRLIRCL
+32 AYSRKNAMRRLVRCL

-53 DRSALS
+53 DRAALS
-59 FAAEGNQAT
+59 FSVEGNQAT

-74 RAHLV
+74 RAHLA
-79 FCEIAKGPADTL
+79 FSDIAKGPADTV
-91 VNDGEVV
+91 VNDGDVV
-98 LLTHEGTRQVITHH
+98 LVTDEGVRQVITSH

-118 LRDSFDFEPTDE
+118 LRDSFDFAPTDE

-140 NSLTNDAHARQ
+140 NSLSNDAHARQ
-151 HRQQWNARLQQ
+151 HRQHWNARLAQ
-162 AARDQGLDSFTD
+162 AAKDQGLHSFTD

-199 YYPTWKSRP
+199 YYPTWKARP
-208 GLTDAEVEELSP
+208 GLTDEEVEQLSP
-220 EFNAQVPLRIASL
+220 EFNAQVPLRIAAL
-233 RADHAISESM
+233 RADNAKSESM
-243 PHVRSYPDW
+243 PHVIDYRAW
-252 FASNFPAQWAQ
+252 FAEHFPTQWAQ

-274 ESQWLP
+274 ENQWLP
-280 LPIHTWHLQAYVLK
+280 LPIHSWHLQAYVLE
-294 TFAVEI
+294 TFAQEI
-300 EEGILITDGPDITTL
+300 ADGILITDGPDLPTL
-315 PTMSYRTMMPVLDHC
+315 PTMSYRTMMPVLDES

-355 MGPRISTVISSIL
+355 MGPRISSVISKIL
-368 EEENG
+368 ETENG
-373 FAQRLEIFAEEI
+373 FDQRLEIFPEEI

-408 ASKAAFERHDDRL
+408 ASAPAFERNDECL
-421 PITVASLFTRLPGN
+421 PITVASLFTRLPGS

-446 DGVRAQAGQVENWY
+446 DGVRANAAQVENWF
-460 REYARVVTQPVV
+460 REYAKVVTHPVV
-472 AIYLL
+472 AIYLM

-495 DGQARSLLIRD
+495 DGKARSLLIRD

-515 LLQARGY
+515 LLEGRGY

-531 ILPTVFSGDIEPVRM
+531 ILQTVFSGDIEPVRM
-546 FVLDATYLTHLHE
+546 FVLDAAFLTHLHE
-559 MALWLTKEYGLNNT
+559 MALWLTKEYAFNNT
-573 RLWQVLREETDLA
+573 RLWQILREETDLA
-586 FEAVRDRVEPA
+586 FEVVRDRVA
-597 LWEAEHNAF
+597 ADVWETEHKAF
-606 VEDPWPTRSLLRMH
+606 VEEPWPTRSLLRMH

>member
-1 MATPRNRCGLN
+1 
-12 PLFRFFDE
+12 
-20 QTADMDDFKTLI
+20 MDDFKTLI

-59 FAAEGNQAT
+59 FNVEGNQAT
-68 YPLKGG
+68 YPLKGA
-74 RAHLV
+74 RAQL
-79 FCEIAKGPADTL
+79 FFSDIAKGPADTV

-98 LLTHEGTRQVITHH
+98 LLTDEGVQQVISSH

-118 LRDSFDFEPTDE
+118 LRDSFDFQPTDE
-130 GVAGLKSDME
+130 GLAGLKADME

-151 HRQQWNARLQQ
+151 HRQQWNARLAQ

-180 KTKDAAIL
+180 STRDAAIL

-208 GLTDAEVEELSP
+208 GLTDTEVEQLSP
-220 EFNAQVPLRIASL
+220 EFNAQVPLRIAAL
-233 RADHAISESM
+233 RAEHSASESM
-243 PHVRSYPDW
+243 PHVLHYREW
-252 FASNFPAQWAQ
+252 FARHFPAQWAQ
-263 WKASLNSKGLD
+263 WKASLNKKGLD
-274 ESQWLP
+274 ETQWLP
-280 LPIHTWHLQAYVLK
+280 LPIHAWHLQAYVLK
-294 TFAVEI
+294 TFAAEI
-300 EEGILITDGPDITTL
+300 AAGILITDGPDLETL

-355 MGPRISTVISSIL
+355 MGPRISTLITQIL
-368 EEENG
+368 ETENG
-373 FAQRLEIFAEEI
+373 FGQRLEIFQEEI

-391 AVTQDDHPGRHL
+391 AITQDDNPGRHL

-408 ASKAAFERHDDRL
+408 TSQPAFERSDNRL
-421 PITVASLFTRLPGN
+421 PITVASLFTRLPST

-446 DGVRAQAGQVENWY
+446 DGVRANGEQVEHWF
-460 REYARVVTQPVV
+460 REYASVVTQPVV

-495 DGQARSLLIRD
+495 DGKARSLLIRD

-515 LLQARGY
+515 LLEARGY
-522 SLQPHVQPG
+522 TLQPHVQPG

-546 FVLDATYLTHLHE
+546 FVLDAAFLTHLHE
-559 MALWLTKEYGLNNT
+559 MALWLTREYGLNNT
-573 RLWQVLREETDLA
+573 RLWEVLREETDRA
-586 FEAVRDRVEPA
+586 FEAVRDRVAPA
-597 LWEAEHNAF
+597 LWEVEHRAF

-620 LMQYSNYRLQHTL
+620 LMQYTNYRLQHTL

>member
-1 MATPRNRCGLN
+1 MN
-12 PLFRFFDE
+12 
-20 QTADMDDFKTLI
+20 DFKTLI
-32 AYSRKNALRRLIRCL
+32 AYSRKNAMRRLVRCL

-53 DRSALS
+53 DRAALS
-59 FAAEGNQAT
+59 FSVEGNQAT

-74 RAHLV
+74 RAHLA
-79 FCEIAKGPADTL
+79 FSDIAKGPADTV
-91 VNDGEVV
+91 VNDGDVV
-98 LLTHEGTRQVITHH
+98 LVTDEGVRQVITSH

-118 LRDSFDFEPTDE
+118 LRDSFDFVPTDE

-140 NSLTNDAHARQ
+140 NSLSNDAHARQ

-162 AARDQGLDSFTD
+162 ATKDAGLDSFTD

-199 YYPTWKSRP
+199 YYPTWKARP
-208 GLTDAEVEELSP
+208 GLTDEEVEQLSP
-220 EFNAQVPLRIASL
+220 EFNAQVPLRIAAL
-233 RADHAISESM
+233 RADNAKSESM
-243 PHVRSYPDW
+243 PHVIDYRAW
-252 FASNFPAQWAQ
+252 FAEHFPTQWAQ

-274 ESQWLP
+274 ENQWLP
-280 LPIHTWHLQAYVLK
+280 LPIHGWHLQAYVLE
-294 TFAVEI
+294 TFAQEI
-300 EEGILITDGPDITTL
+300 ADGILITDGPDLPTL
-315 PTMSYRTMMPVLDHC
+315 PTMSYRTMMPVLDES

-355 MGPRISTVISSIL
+355 MGPRISTVISKIL
-368 EEENG
+368 ETENG
-373 FAQRLEIFAEEI
+373 FDQRLEIFPEEI

-408 ASKAAFERHDDRL
+408 ASAPAFERNDECL
-421 PITVASLFTRLPGN
+421 PITVASLFTRLPGS

-446 DGVRAQAGQVENWY
+446 DGVRANAAQVENWF
-460 REYARVVTQPVV
+460 REYAKVVTHPVV
-472 AIYLL
+472 AIYLM

-495 DGQARSLLIRD
+495 DGKARSLLIRD

-515 LLQARGY
+515 LLEGRGY

-546 FVLDATYLTHLHE
+546 FVLDAAFLTHLHE
-559 MALWLTKEYGLNNT
+559 IALWLTKEYAFNNT
-573 RLWQVLREETDLA
+573 QLWQILREETDLA
-586 FEAVRDRVEPA
+586 FEAVRDRVA
-597 LWEAEHNAF
+597 ADVWETEHKAF
-606 VEDPWPTRSLLRMH
+606 VEEPWPTRSLLRMH